1 MRNETVER
9 IVNLLFQDVEM
20 TDEVQ
25 ALYDETMSNCQE
37 RYQDMTSRGLSDDD
51 AIAAVVESLKGME
64 DVISQYPKK
73 AAAPEKDEASQTDD
87 GWNDTAK
94 EADEDDERTDFAFH
108 PADIKRIEMTMVC
121 DDVHLEESPDNDVHV
136 LFEDVEGAK
145 ASICRIE
152 DGVLRVCRDPNAP
165 KRNRSSFSVS
175 GTFANGRLYVK
186 KPNGEYF
193 FFGDEKSDNQA
204 AQEAEAKAKEFQQ
217 NAKSFAEN
225 MTKLDFS
232 GKTAEADDGRKSGS
246 FEDMVN
252 SFASTA
258 SRFGQELG
266 KLFSNIKPNITV
278 SRSIGD
284 VTLCIP
290 RIFDKPINV
299 LTTSGDIEA
308 RDIHVTDLNLT
319 STSGEISVELFAPLN
334 RGAFTTTSGDID
346 IEADANDVQIST
358 VSGDV
363 EIHGDYDHLKF
374 ASTSGDVELEAKV
387 RQCDFSSVSGDLDL
401 RFTGALSLIN
411 GSTTSGDIDV
421 ELPDDTGMNSIDVHS
436 RSGDISMRRSGRMGS
451 RTVTGSIWSVSGDIE
466 IH

>member
-87 GWNDTAK
+87 GWNDTVK

-165 KRNRSSFSVS
+165 KRNRSSFTVS
-175 GTFANGRLYVK
+175 GNFANGKLYVK

-193 FFGDEKSDNQA
+193 FFGDEKSDKQVEE
-204 AQEAEAKAKEFQQ
+204 EAEQHAKEFEKHAKEFSDNMSKMGFQQ
-217 NAKSFAEN
+217 ES
-225 MTKLDFS
+225 TGD
-232 GKTAEADDGRKSGS
+232 GKNSNSIESMID
-246 FEDMVN
+246 

-266 KLFSNIKPNITV
+266 KLFSSIKPNITV

-290 RIFDKPINV
+290 RIFDKPISV

-308 RDIHVTDLNLT
+308 RDIHVTDLNFT
-319 STSGEISVELFAPLN
+319 STSGDISVELFAPLN
-334 RGAFTTTSGDID
+334 RGAFTNTSGDID

-401 RFTGALSLIN
+401 RFTGALTLIN

-421 ELPDDTGMNSIDVHS
+421 ELPDDTGMNNIDVHS

-451 RTVTGSIWSVSGDIE
+451 RTVTGSIRSVSGDIE

>member
-121 DDVHLEESPDNDVHV
+121 DDVHLEESPDDDLHV

-193 FFGDEKSDNQA
+193 FFGDKKSDKQV
-204 AQEAEAKAKEFQQ
+204 EAEAEQHAKEFEQHAKEFSDNMSKMGFQQ
-217 NAKSFAEN
+217 ES
-225 MTKLDFS
+225 TGD
-232 GKTAEADDGRKSGS
+232 GKNSNSIESMID
-246 FEDMVN
+246 

-266 KLFSNIKPNITV
+266 KLFSSIKPNITV

-290 RIFDKPINV
+290 RIFDKPISV

-308 RDIHVTDLNLT
+308 RDIHVTDLNFT
-319 STSGEISVELFAPLN
+319 STSGDISVELFAPLN
-334 RGAFTTTSGDID
+334 RGAFTNTSGDIN
-346 IEADANDVQIST
+346 IEADANDMQIST

-363 EIHGDYDHLKF
+363 EIRGDYDHLKF
-374 ASTSGDVELEAKV
+374 GSTSGDVELEAKV

-421 ELPDDTGMNSIDVHS
+421 ELPDDTGMNNIDVHS

-451 RTVTGSIWSVSGDIE
+451 RTVTGSIRSVSGDIE

>member
-165 KRNRSSFSVS
+165 KRNRSSFTVS
-175 GTFANGRLYVK
+175 GNFANGKLYVK

-193 FFGDEKSDNQA
+193 FFGDKKSDKQV
-204 AQEAEAKAKEFQQ
+204 EAEAEQHAKEFEKHAKEFSDNMSKMGFQQ
-217 NAKSFAEN
+217 ES
-225 MTKLDFS
+225 TGD
-232 GKTAEADDGRKSGS
+232 GKNSNSIESMID
-246 FEDMVN
+246 

-266 KLFSNIKPNITV
+266 KLFSSIKPNITV

-290 RIFDKPINV
+290 RIFDKPISV

-346 IEADANDVQIST
+346 IEADSNDVQIST

-363 EIHGDYDHLKF
+363 EIHGEYDHLKF
-374 ASTSGDVELEAKV
+374 AITSGDEELEAKV

-401 RFTGALSLIN
+401 RFTGALTLIN

-421 ELPDDTGMNSIDVHS
+421 ELPDDTGMNNIDVHS

-451 RTVTGSIWSVSGDIE
+451 RTVTGSIRSVSGDIE
-466 IH
+466 IR

>member
-37 RYQDMTSRGLSDDD
+37 RYQDMISRGLSDDD

-64 DVISQYPKK
+64 EVISQYPKK
-73 AAAPEKDEASQTDD
+73 ADAPEAEEVPKSAEVPLTDD
-87 GWNDTAK
+87 
-94 EADEDDERTDFAFH
+94 ADDNQTEFAFH
-108 PADIKRIEMTMVC
+108 PADIQRIEMTMVC

-136 LFEDVEGAK
+136 MFEDAEGAR

-152 DGVLRVCRDPNAP
+152 DGVLRVCRDPDAP
-165 KRNRSSFSVS
+165 KRSRSSFSVN

-193 FFGDEKSDNQA
+193 FFGDEKSDKQA
-204 AQEAEAKAKEFQQ
+204 EAEAEAKAKAKEFQQ

-232 GKTAEADDGRKSGS
+232 SKTAEAGTDKKSGS
-246 FEDMVN
+246 FEDMID

-266 KLFSNIKPNITV
+266 KLFSSIKPNITV

-290 RIFDKPINV
+290 RPFDKPINV

-308 RDIHVTDLNLT
+308 RDIHVTDLRLT

-334 RGAFTTTSGDID
+334 HGVFATTSGDVN
-346 IEADANDVQIST
+346 IEADADDVQVST

-363 EIHGDYDHLKF
+363 EIRGDYDHLKF

-421 ELPDDTGMNSIDVHS
+421 ELPDDTGTNNIDVHS
-436 RSGDISMRRSGRMGS
+436 RSGDISMRRSGRRGS
-451 RTVTGSIWSVSGDIE
+451 RTVTGSIRSVSGDIE
-466 IH
+466 IR

>member
-73 AAAPEKDEASQTDD
+73 SESPEAEEAPKSADVPGDDDGDGEQTDF
-87 GWNDTAK
+87 T
-94 EADEDDERTDFAFH
+94 FH
-108 PADIKRIEMTMVC
+108 PADIGRIEMTMVC
-121 DDVHLEESPDNDVHV
+121 DDVHLEESPDGDVHV
-136 LFEDVEGAK
+136 RFEDVEGAK
-145 ASICRIE
+145 ASICHIE
-152 DGVLRVCRDPNAP
+152 DGVLRVCRDPDAP
-165 KRNRSSFSVS
+165 KRNRSSFTVS
-175 GTFANGRLYVK
+175 GSFANGRLYVK

-193 FFGDEKSDNQA
+193 FFGDKKSDKQV
-204 AQEAEAKAKEFQQ
+204 EAEAERHAKEFEQH
-217 NAKSFAEN
+217 AKEFSDN
-225 MTKLDFS
+225 MSKMGFKQESTGD
-232 GKTAEADDGRKSGS
+232 GKNPNSIESMID
-246 FEDMVN
+246 

-266 KLFSNIKPNITV
+266 KLFSSIKPNITV

-290 RIFDKPINV
+290 RIFDKPISV

-308 RDIHVTDLNLT
+308 RDIHVTDLNFT
-319 STSGEISVELFAPLN
+319 STSGDISIELFAPLN
-334 RGAFTTTSGDID
+334 HGAFTTTSGDID

-411 GSTTSGDIDV
+411 GSTTSGNIDV
-421 ELPDDTGMNSIDVHS
+421 ELPDDTGTNNIDVHS
-436 RSGDISMRRSGRMGS
+436 RSGDISMRRSGRRGS
-451 RTVTGSIWSVSGDIE
+451 RTVTGSIRSVSGDIE
-466 IH
+466 IR

>member
-37 RYQDMTSRGLSDDD
+37 RYQDMISRGLSDDD

-64 DVISQYPKK
+64 EVINQYPKK
-73 AAAPEKDEASQTDD
+73 SEAPKAEEAPKS
-87 GWNDTAK
+87 A
-94 EADEDDERTDFAFH
+94 EVPADADVDDEQTEFVFH
-108 PADIKRIEMTMVC
+108 PADIRRIEMTMVC
-121 DDVHLEESPDNDVHV
+121 DDVHLEESPDNDMHV
-136 LFEDVEGAK
+136 RFEDAEGAK

-152 DGVLRVCRDPNAP
+152 DGVLCVRRDPDAP
-165 KRNRSSFSVS
+165 KRNRSSFTVS
-175 GTFANGRLYVK
+175 GSFANGKLYVK

-204 AQEAEAKAKEFQQ
+204 AQEVEQKAKEIEQS
-217 NAKSFAEN
+217 AKDFADN
-225 MTKLDFS
+225 VTKLNFS
-232 GKTAEADDGRKSGS
+232 GKSAEVDSSKKSGS
-246 FEDMVN
+246 FEDMID

-266 KLFSNIKPNITV
+266 KLFSSIKPNITV

-308 RDIHVTDLNLT
+308 RDLHVTDLRLS
-319 STSGEISVELFAPLN
+319 STSGNISVELFAPLN
-334 RGAFTTTSGDID
+334 HGVFSTTSGDID
-346 IEADANDVQIST
+346 VEADADDVQIGT
-358 VSGDV
+358 ISGDV
-363 EIHGDYDHLKF
+363 EVHGDYRQLKLS
-374 ASTSGDVELEAKV
+374 STSGDMELEAKV
-387 RQCDFSSVSGDLDL
+387 RQCVFSSVSGDMDL
-401 RFTGALSLIN
+401 HFTGALTILN
-411 GSTTSGDIDV
+411 GNTTSGDIDV
-421 ELPDDTGMNSIDVHS
+421 ELPDDTGTNNIDVRS
-436 RSGDISMRRSGRMGS
+436 RSGDISMHRSGRKGT
-451 RTVTGSIWSVSGDIE
+451 RTVNGSIHSVSGDID

>member
-121 DDVHLEESPDNDVHV
+121 DDVHLEESPDGDVHV
-136 LFEDVEGAK
+136 RFEDVEGAK

-165 KRNRSSFSVS
+165 KRNRSSFTVS
-175 GTFANGRLYVK
+175 GSFANGKLYVK

-193 FFGDEKSDNQA
+193 FFGDEKSDKQV
-204 AQEAEAKAKEFQQ
+204 EAEAEQHAKEFEQH
-217 NAKSFAEN
+217 AKEFSDN
-225 MTKLDFS
+225 MSKMGFKQESTGD
-232 GKTAEADDGRKSGS
+232 GKNSNSIESMID
-246 FEDMVN
+246 

-266 KLFSNIKPNITV
+266 KLFSSIKPNITV

-290 RIFDKPINV
+290 RIFDKPISV

-308 RDIHVTDLNLT
+308 RDIHVTDLNFT
-319 STSGEISVELFAPLN
+319 STSGDISVELLAPLN
-334 RGAFTTTSGDID
+334 RGAFTNTSGDID

-421 ELPDDTGMNSIDVHS
+421 ELPDDTGMNNIDVHS

-451 RTVTGSIWSVSGDIE
+451 RTVTGSIRSVSGDIE
-466 IH
+466 IR

>member
-165 KRNRSSFSVS
+165 KRNRSSFTVS
-175 GTFANGRLYVK
+175 GNFANGKLYVK

-193 FFGDEKSDNQA
+193 FFGDKKSDKQV
-204 AQEAEAKAKEFQQ
+204 EAEAEQHAKEFEKHAKEFSDNMSKMGFQQ
-217 NAKSFAEN
+217 ES
-225 MTKLDFS
+225 TGD
-232 GKTAEADDGRKSGS
+232 GKNSNSIESMID
-246 FEDMVN
+246 

-266 KLFSNIKPNITV
+266 KLFSSIKPNITV

-290 RIFDKPINV
+290 RIFDKPISV

-401 RFTGALSLIN
+401 RFTGALTLIN

-421 ELPDDTGMNSIDVHS
+421 ELPDDTGMNNIDVHS

-451 RTVTGSIWSVSGDIE
+451 RTVTGSIRSVSGDIE
-466 IH
+466 IR

>member
-73 AAAPEKDEASQTDD
+73 SESPEAEEAPKSADVPVDDDGDGEQTDF
-87 GWNDTAK
+87 T
-94 EADEDDERTDFAFH
+94 FH
-108 PADIKRIEMTMVC
+108 PADIGRIEMTMVC
-121 DDVHLEESPDNDVHV
+121 DDVHLEESPDGDVHV
-136 LFEDVEGAK
+136 RFEDG
-145 ASICRIE
+145 I
-152 DGVLRVCRDPNAP
+152 LRVCRDPDAP

-232 GKTAEADDGRKSGS
+232 GKTAEADEGRKSGS

-266 KLFSNIKPNITV
+266 KLFSSIKPNITV

-290 RIFDKPINV
+290 RIFDKPISV

-308 RDIHVTDLNLT
+308 RDIHVTDLNFT
-319 STSGEISVELFAPLN
+319 STSGDISVELFAPLN
-334 RGAFTTTSGDID
+334 RGAFTTTSGDIN
-346 IEADANDVQIST
+346 IEADATDMQIST

-421 ELPDDTGMNSIDVHS
+421 ELPDDTGMNNIDVHS
-436 RSGDISMRRSGRMGS
+436 RSGDISMRRSGRRGS
-451 RTVTGSIWSVSGDIE
+451 RTVTGSIRSVSGDIE
-466 IH
+466 IR

>member
-1 MRNETVER
+1 
-9 IVNLLFQDVEM
+9 
-20 TDEVQ
+20 
-25 ALYDETMSNCQE
+25 MSSAST
-37 RYQDMTSRGLSDDD
+37 RR
-51 AIAAVVESLKGME
+51 SLKR
-64 DVISQYPKK
+64 PKRK
-73 AAAPEKDEASQTDD
+73 
-87 GWNDTAK
+87 
-94 EADEDDERTDFAFH
+94 
-108 PADIKRIEMTMVC
+108 
-121 DDVHLEESPDNDVHV
+121 
-136 LFEDVEGAK
+136 
-145 ASICRIE
+145 
-152 DGVLRVCRDPNAP
+152 
-165 KRNRSSFSVS
+165 KRNRSSFTVS
-175 GTFANGRLYVK
+175 GSFANGRLYVK

-193 FFGDEKSDNQA
+193 FFGDKKSDKQV
-204 AQEAEAKAKEFQQ
+204 EAEAERHAKEFEQHAKEFSDNMSKMGFKQ
-217 NAKSFAEN
+217 ESTGDGKNANSIES
-225 MTKLDFS
+225 MID
-232 GKTAEADDGRKSGS
+232 
-246 FEDMVN
+246 

-266 KLFSNIKPNITV
+266 KLFSSIKPNITV

-290 RIFDKPINV
+290 RIFDKPISV

-308 RDIHVTDLNLT
+308 RDIHVTDLNFT
-319 STSGEISVELFAPLN
+319 STSGDISIELFAPLN
-334 RGAFTTTSGDID
+334 RGAFTTTSGDIN

-421 ELPDDTGMNSIDVHS
+421 ELPDDTGMNNIDVHS
-436 RSGDISMRRSGRMGS
+436 RSGDISMRRSGRRGS
-451 RTVTGSIWSVSGDIE
+451 RTVTGSIRSVSGDIE

>member
-1 MRNETVER
+1 MP
-9 IVNLLFQDVEM
+9 
-20 TDEVQ
+20 
-25 ALYDETMSNCQE
+25 A
-37 RYQDMTSRGLSDDD
+37 DDGGD
-51 AIAAVVESLKGME
+51 GE
-64 DVISQYPKK
+64 
-73 AAAPEKDEASQTDD
+73 QTDF
-87 GWNDTAK
+87 T
-94 EADEDDERTDFAFH
+94 FH
-108 PADIKRIEMTMVC
+108 PADIGRIEMTMVC
-121 DDVHLEESPDNDVHV
+121 DDVHLEESPDGDVHV
-136 LFEDVEGAK
+136 RFEDVEGAK
-145 ASICRIE
+145 ASICHIE
-152 DGVLRVCRDPNAP
+152 DGVLRVCRDPDAP
-165 KRNRSSFSVS
+165 KRNRSSFTVS
-175 GTFANGRLYVK
+175 GSFANGRLYVK

-193 FFGDEKSDNQA
+193 FFGDKKSDKQV
-204 AQEAEAKAKEFQQ
+204 EAEAERHAKEFEQHAKEFSDNMSKMGFQQ
-217 NAKSFAEN
+217 ESTGDGKNANSIES
-225 MTKLDFS
+225 MID
-232 GKTAEADDGRKSGS
+232 
-246 FEDMVN
+246 

-266 KLFSNIKPNITV
+266 KLFSSIKPNITV

-290 RIFDKPINV
+290 RIFDKPISV

-308 RDIHVTDLNLT
+308 RDIHVTDLNFT
-319 STSGEISVELFAPLN
+319 STSGDISIELFAPLN
-334 RGAFTTTSGDID
+334 RGAFTTTSGDIN

-421 ELPDDTGMNSIDVHS
+421 ELPDDTGTNNIDVHS
-436 RSGDISMRRSGRMGS
+436 RSGDISMRRSGRRGS
-451 RTVTGSIWSVSGDIE
+451 RTVTGGIRSVSGDIE

>member
-121 DDVHLEESPDNDVHV
+121 DDVHLEESPDDDLHV

-152 DGVLRVCRDPNAP
+152 DGVLRVCRDPDAP
-165 KRNRSSFSVS
+165 KRDRSSFTVS
-175 GTFANGRLYVK
+175 GSFANGKLYVK

-193 FFGDEKSDNQA
+193 FFGDEKSDKQVEE
-204 AQEAEAKAKEFQQ
+204 EAEQHAKEFEQH
-217 NAKSFAEN
+217 AKEFSDN
-225 MTKLDFS
+225 MSKMGFKQESTGD
-232 GKTAEADDGRKSGS
+232 GKNSNSIESMID
-246 FEDMVN
+246 

-266 KLFSNIKPNITV
+266 KLFSSIKPNITV

-290 RIFDKPINV
+290 RIFDKPISV

-308 RDIHVTDLNLT
+308 RDIHVTDLNFT
-319 STSGEISVELFAPLN
+319 STSGDISVELFAPLN
-334 RGAFTTTSGDID
+334 RGAFTNTSGDIN

-401 RFTGALSLIN
+401 RFTGALTLIN

-421 ELPDDTGMNSIDVHS
+421 ELPDDTGMNNIDVHS

-451 RTVTGSIWSVSGDIE
+451 RTVTGSIRSVSGDIE
-466 IH
+466 IR

>member
-121 DDVHLEESPDNDVHV
+121 DDVHLEESPDDDLHV

-193 FFGDEKSDNQA
+193 FFGDKKSDKQV
-204 AQEAEAKAKEFQQ
+204 EAEAEQHAKEFEQHAKEFSDNMSKMGFQQ
-217 NAKSFAEN
+217 ES
-225 MTKLDFS
+225 TGD
-232 GKTAEADDGRKSGS
+232 GKNSNSIESMID
-246 FEDMVN
+246 

-266 KLFSNIKPNITV
+266 KLFSSIKPNITV

-290 RIFDKPINV
+290 RIFDKPISV

-308 RDIHVTDLNLT
+308 RDIHVTDLNFT
-319 STSGEISVELFAPLN
+319 STSGDISVELFAPLN
-334 RGAFTTTSGDID
+334 RGAFTNTSGDIN

-363 EIHGDYDHLKF
+363 EIRGDYDHLKF
-374 ASTSGDVELEAKV
+374 GSTSGDVELEAKV

-421 ELPDDTGMNSIDVHS
+421 ELPDDTGMNNIDVHS

-451 RTVTGSIWSVSGDIE
+451 RTVTGSIRSVSGDIE

>member
-136 LFEDVEGAK
+136 LFEDAEGAK

-165 KRNRSSFSVS
+165 KRNRSSFTVS
-175 GTFANGRLYVK
+175 GSFANGRLYVK

-193 FFGDEKSDNQA
+193 FFGDKKSDKQV
-204 AQEAEAKAKEFQQ
+204 EAEAEQHAKEFEQH
-217 NAKSFAEN
+217 AKEFSDN
-225 MTKLDFS
+225 MSKMGFKQEST
-232 GKTAEADDGRKSGS
+232 DDGKNANSIES
-246 FEDMVN
+246 MID

-266 KLFSNIKPNITV
+266 KLFSSIKPNITV

-290 RIFDKPINV
+290 RIFDKPISV

-308 RDIHVTDLNLT
+308 RDIHVTDLNFT

-334 RGAFTTTSGDID
+334 HGAFTTTSGDID
-346 IEADANDVQIST
+346 IEADASDVQIST

-401 RFTGALSLIN
+401 RFTGALTRIN

-421 ELPDDTGMNSIDVHS
+421 ELPDDTGMNNIDVHS

-451 RTVTGSIWSVSGDIE
+451 RTVTGSIRSVSGDIE

>member
-152 DGVLRVCRDPNAP
+152 DGVLRVCRDPDAP

-193 FFGDEKSDNQA
+193 FFGDKKSDKQV
-204 AQEAEAKAKEFQQ
+204 EAEAEQHAKEFEQHAKEFSDNMSKMGFQQESTGDGQ
-217 NAKSFAEN
+217 NASSIES
-225 MTKLDFS
+225 MID
-232 GKTAEADDGRKSGS
+232 
-246 FEDMVN
+246 

-290 RIFDKPINV
+290 RIFDKPISV

-334 RGAFTTTSGDID
+334 HGAFTTTSGDID
-346 IEADANDVQIST
+346 IEADASDVQIST

-451 RTVTGSIWSVSGDIE
+451 RTVTGSIRSVSGDIE
-466 IH
+466 IR